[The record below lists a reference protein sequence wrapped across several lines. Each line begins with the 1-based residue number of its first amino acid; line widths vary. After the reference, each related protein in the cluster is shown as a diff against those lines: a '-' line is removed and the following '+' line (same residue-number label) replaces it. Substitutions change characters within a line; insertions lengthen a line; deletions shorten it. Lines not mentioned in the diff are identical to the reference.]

1 MLHLYANALTMLFF
15 GGPYLIML
23 FLLATVVLVQMYFGD
38 LIFLDMSKVEIKLFK
53 DAFYIKL

>member
-1 MLHLYANALTMLFF
+1 MLFF